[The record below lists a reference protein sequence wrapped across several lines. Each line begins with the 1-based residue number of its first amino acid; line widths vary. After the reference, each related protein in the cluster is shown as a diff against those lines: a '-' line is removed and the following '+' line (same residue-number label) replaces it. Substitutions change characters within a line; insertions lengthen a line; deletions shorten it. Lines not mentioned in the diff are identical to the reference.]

1 MIKKILITGG
11 AGYVGSAL
19 TDSLIENNYDVTVI
33 DLFIYGEQVFK
44 NKNKINIIKGDIR
57 NTKLL
62 KKIIPGHDAII
73 HLACISNDPSFEL
86 NPSLGK
92 SINLD
97 AFEPLVK
104 ISKENGIKRFIYA
117 SSSSVYGIKSE
128 QNVHE
133 EMKLEPLTDYSK
145 FKANC
150 EDICMRYNSK
160 DFDALVIRPA
170 TVCGYS
176 MRQRFDLV
184 VNILTNLA
192 LNNKP
197 ITVYGGEQLRPNI
210 HIKDMIEIYLMG
222 LKKDSS
228 SINGKIFNAGYDNQ
242 KVIDLANIVKKNVDT
257 ETEIIQTKSDDNRS
271 YHISSEKIKKELGF
285 VNKYNIADAVKDIKN
300 AFLSNKYEDT
310 LNNINYFNVKMMKK
324 IKLI

>member
-1 MIKKILITGG
+1 
-11 AGYVGSAL
+11 
-19 TDSLIENNYDVTVI
+19 
-33 DLFIYGEQVFK
+33 
-44 NKNKINIIKGDIR
+44 
-57 NTKLL
+57 
-62 KKIIPGHDAII
+62 
-73 HLACISNDPSFEL
+73 
-86 NPSLGK
+86 
-92 SINLD
+92 
-97 AFEPLVK
+97 
-104 ISKENGIKRFIYA
+104 
-117 SSSSVYGIKSE
+117 
-128 QNVHE
+128 
-133 EMKLEPLTDYSK
+133 
-145 FKANC
+145 
-150 EDICMRYNSK
+150 MRYNSK